1 MQYRKLGNTGLNV
14 SALSFGASSLGSVFK
29 PIDEDQGIRT
39 VHAALDQGINLIDVS
54 PYYGLTKAETVL
66 GKALASASVPRDRY
80 ILSSKAGRYG
90 EDTFD
95 FSEARIVRS
104 VDESLARLKTDY
116 LDILHLHDIEFVPL
130 GPVLEES
137 IPTLQKLK
145 QQGKIRFFGITGFP
159 LKVFQTVLSQTSVD
173 VIISY
178 CQYSLNNNRL
188 LELLP
193 LLAQKGVGLINASP
207 ISMGLLSRQGAP
219 NWHPATEEIKEA
231 CRRAAAYCDERGAD
245 LSKLAIQY
253 AVHNAQIPTTLV
265 GTANPANIEKN
276 IAWIDEPI
284 DLDLFQEV
292 QERLRSIHNFIW
304 SVGLPENN

>member
-29 PIDEDQGIRT
+29 QIDEGDGIRT

-66 GKALASASVPRDRY
+66 GKALASAPTTRDRY

-90 EDTFD
+90 ENTFD

-116 LDILHLHDIEFVPL
+116 LDIFNLHDIEFVPL
-130 GPVLEES
+130 GPILEES

-159 LKVFQTVLSQTSVD
+159 LKIFQTVLSQTSVD

-178 CQYSLNNNRL
+178 CHYSLNNNRL
-188 LELLP
+188 LDLLP

-207 ISMGLLSRQGAP
+207 ISMGLLSRQGTP
-219 NWHPATEEIKEA
+219 DWHPATKEIKEV
-231 CRRAAAYCDERGAD
+231 CRQTAAYCSERGAD

-265 GTANPANIEKN
+265 GTANPANIAKN
-276 IAWIDEPI
+276 IAWIEESI

-292 QERLRSIHNFIW
+292 QERLRPIHNFTW
-304 SVGLPENN
+304 PVGLPENN

>member
-29 PIDEDQGIRT
+29 PVDEGQGIRT
-39 VHAALDQGINLIDVS
+39 VHAALEQGINLIDVS

-90 EDTFD
+90 EDAFD

-130 GPVLEES
+130 GPILEES
-137 IPTLQKLK
+137 IPALRKLK
-145 QQGKIRFFGITGFP
+145 QQGKIRYFGVTGFP
-159 LKVFQTVLSQTSVD
+159 LKIFQTVLSQTSVD

-178 CQYSLNNNRL
+178 CHYSLNNNRL
-188 LELLP
+188 LGLLP
-193 LLAQKGVGLINASP
+193 LLEQKGVGLINASP
-207 ISMGLLSRQGAP
+207 IAMGLLSRQGAP
-219 NWHPATEEIKEA
+219 DWHPATEEIKAA

-245 LSKLAIQY
+245 LSKLAVQY
-253 AVHNAQIPTTLV
+253 AVHNPRIPTTLV

-276 IAWIDEPI
+276 IAWASEPI

-292 QERLRSIHNFIW
+292 QERLRPIHNLTW
-304 SVGLPENN
+304 PVGLPENN